1 MSRKASHAQALW
13 QRPPP
18 LAEAT
23 RERIRMSFSVVSD
36 GLKRPADEGE
46 APAPRQVPRLQGPVV
61 ELHAPGGAG
70 AVCLHQQ
77 EAGRQLLA
85 RRVAFCSALFPATPH
100 GALAEA

>member
-1 MSRKASHAQALW
+1 
-13 QRPPP
+13 
-18 LAEAT
+18 
-23 RERIRMSFSVVSD
+23 MSFSVVSD

-100 GALAEA
+100 GALAEAWLFAQTAASERQRALADAWPFARPPR